1 MKILIFWQ
9 QHLICPLPG
18 LAEVCDRVGEAM
30 VAVKALALSATTF
43 SLPDF
48 HLTIAWALVLRS
60 LYFEDK
66 LKKPHASV

>member
-48 HLTIAWALVLRS
+48 HLTIA
-60 LYFEDK
+60 
-66 LKKPHASV
+66 